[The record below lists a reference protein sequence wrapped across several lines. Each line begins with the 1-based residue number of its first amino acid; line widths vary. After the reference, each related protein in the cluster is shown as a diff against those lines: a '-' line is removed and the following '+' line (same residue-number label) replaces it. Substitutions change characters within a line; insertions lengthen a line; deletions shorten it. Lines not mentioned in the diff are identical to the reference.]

1 MIRYNVKVNDQIYQV
16 DLERD
21 TTIHDAEST
30 ESSADICFEAIKAE
44 YDYCVTRAE
53 KLENKVYILLAACAF
68 VFALLT
74 TQIEKAGKL
83 EVPQSGSELLGII
96 IYTILLVVAVI
107 SNVGMLVM
115 TVSLLKSV
123 RFERLDAGLLL
134 TEGVPDEKDTTAV
147 RFIGRIYVQH
157 TSKNNAVL
165 EKGYTAFNRCVNA
178 FCVSIVALIALAI
191 ISVFLGL

>member
-68 VFALLT
+68 VFIQRVQVHKNLML
-74 TQIEKAGKL
+74 QIM
-83 EVPQSGSELLGII
+83 PQSVPADHLLCLRIK
-96 IYTILLVVAVI
+96 
-107 SNVGMLVM
+107 M
-115 TVSLLKSV
+115 TVDK
-123 RFERLDAGLLL
+123 
-134 TEGVPDEKDTTAV
+134 
-147 RFIGRIYVQH
+147 YQW
-157 TSKNNAVL
+157 
-165 EKGYTAFNRCVNA
+165 
-178 FCVSIVALIALAI
+178 LIKME
-191 ISVFLGL
+191 

>member
-74 TQIEKAGKL
+74 TQIDD
-83 EVPQSGSELLGII
+83 LLN
-96 IYTILLVVAVI
+96 
-107 SNVGMLVM
+107 SM
-115 TVSLLKSV
+115 
-123 RFERLDAGLLL
+123 
-134 TEGVPDEKDTTAV
+134 
-147 RFIGRIYVQH
+147 
-157 TSKNNAVL
+157 
-165 EKGYTAFNRCVNA
+165 
-178 FCVSIVALIALAI
+178 
-191 ISVFLGL
+191 

>member
-83 EVPQSGSELLGII
+83 DVPQSGSELLGII

-123 RFERLDAGLLL
+123 RF
-134 TEGVPDEKDTTAV
+134 
-147 RFIGRIYVQH
+147 IGRLYVQH

-191 ISVFLGL
+191 ISIFLGL

>member
-21 TTIHDAEST
+21 TTIHNAEST

-83 EVPQSGSELLGII
+83 DVPQSGSKLLGII
-96 IYTILLVVAVI
+96 IYTILLA
-107 SNVGMLVM
+107 
-115 TVSLLKSV
+115 TVYKGNIIKNLIMDCQSYTKY
-123 RFERLDAGLLL
+123 RPNE
-134 TEGVPDEKDTTAV
+134 TTGGI
-147 RFIGRIYVQH
+147 F
-157 TSKNNAVL
+157 
-165 EKGYTAFNRCVNA
+165 
-178 FCVSIVALIALAI
+178 VSWRRKEELPTGA
-191 ISVFLGL
+191 